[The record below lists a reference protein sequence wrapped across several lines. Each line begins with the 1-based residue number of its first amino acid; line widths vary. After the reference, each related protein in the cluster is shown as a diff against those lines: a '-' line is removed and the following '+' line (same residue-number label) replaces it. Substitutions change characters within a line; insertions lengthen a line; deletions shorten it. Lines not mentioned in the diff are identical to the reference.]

1 MKKTFILVAVLV
13 FLFSCGNK
21 QLNKTEEDLE
31 KITENKILILSEDS
45 EKVVFKDEKGNIV
58 IENKEYLM
66 SFTDT
71 FYTMAIVLSEK
82 EGFIGIDRDQNTLF
96 NIFNYDNGPDYI
108 SEGLFRI
115 IEEGKIGYANLTGEI
130 VIKPQFS
137 CAYPFE
143 EGKAKVAKNC
153 NISKLDEHETWESE
167 EWFFIDKKGNTVK

>member
-1 MKKTFILVAVLV
+1 MKISFVLV
-13 FLFSCGNK
+13 SVILFLSSCGNS
-21 QLNKTEEDLE
+21 QVVKTEEDTE
-31 KITENKILILSEDS
+31 KDFLILSENS
-45 EKVVFKDEKGNIV
+45 ENIVFQDKIGNII

-82 EGFIGIDRDQNTLF
+82 EGFIGIDRNQKTLF
-96 NIFNYDNGPDYI
+96 NIFNYDNGPDYV

-115 IEEGKIGYANLTGEI
+115 IEEGKIGYADLTGKI

-143 EGKAKVAKNC
+143 KGKAKVAKNC
-153 NISKLDEHETWESE
+153 NISKLDEHEIWESE
-167 EWFFIDKKGNTVK
+167 KWFFIDKDGKKVE